1 MNKSFKVLIILIS
14 SISSFSVFANE
25 QSPKNFYIQ
34 GNLGVAMGGYP
45 GKDFERNSFG
55 NSRVYGLAIGY
66 KFNENFRAD
75 FGIDRRS
82 GFKHKLIQ
90 TQYDKGRSQDV
101 LDTENTTVKSW
112 SMMVTGYYDIVEINK
127 FTPYILLGV
136 GIAKNTT
143 ESIGK
148 SDPEKNY
155 HVLNHAWEK
164 GTKINFAWKVGAG
177 VKYKIND
184 SFDVGV
190 NYQYV
195 DLGKFSTGNTK
206 YLWDAVGPHDP
217 NVENKRYGKLKSQEV
232 IFNFIFKF

>member
-1 MNKSFKVLIILIS
+1 MNKSFKVLIMLIS

-82 GFKHKLIQ
+82 GFKHKSMQ
-90 TQYDKGRSQDV
+90 SEYHEDGKQYV
-101 LDTENTTVKSW
+101 LHTENMKVKSW

-136 GIAKNTT
+136 GIAKNTI
-143 ESIGK
+143 ESSGDAK
-148 SDPEKNY
+148 LEKRGDIINS
-155 HVLNHAWEK
+155 AWEK
-164 GTKINFAWKVGAG
+164 GAKINFAWKIGAG

-184 SFDVGV
+184 SFDVGL

-195 DLGKFSTGNTK
+195 DLGIFKTGNNK
-206 YLWDAVGPHDP
+206 YHWNDNGPLDTH
-217 NVENKRYGKLKSQEV
+217 VQTKRYGKLKSQEV
-232 IFNFIFKF
+232 LFNFIFKF